1 MPSAAE
7 PPSITYVT
15 RKFPPQVGGME
26 RLAAEL
32 AALLAF
38 AGPAEVLAWSGR
50 WRDLPRFGA
59 GLLGLA
65 GRASTPGALSTL
77 LVGDVALAA
86 ALPVLARP
94 GAGRRVVVAHG
105 LDVVW
110 RPAVYQQCV
119 RRVLP
124 RFDAV
129 LAISAATREACLAR
143 GVSPA
148 RCHVVPP
155 LVRPSPAVVDRERL
169 SQTLGVAL
177 DARPL
182 VLLLGRLV
190 PRKGAVWFVEAVVPR
205 LPEEA
210 VVLVAGEGPEAPLL
224 AEAVRSRGLAGRVM
238 LLGGVSDATR
248 ALLYGSADA
257 LVMPNLPQAGD
268 MEGFGLVAV
277 EAAMAGLPVVAADLE
292 GLGDAVLEGP
302 TTWRV
307 PAGDAAAFA
316 VALGAALKASR
327 RERDAGRR
335 AALAHHGLE
344 AVANSWLA
352 AIRG

>member
-1 MPSAAE
+1 MPAAAE

-15 RKFPPQVGGME
+15 RKFPPRVGGME

-32 AALLAF
+32 AALLAG
-38 AGPAEVLAWSGR
+38 AGPAEVVAWSGR
-50 WRDLPRFGA
+50 WLELPRFGA
-59 GLLGLA
+59 RLLGLT
-65 GRASTPGALSTL
+65 GRARSPGALPTL

-86 ALPVLARP
+86 ALPVLARH

-110 RPAVYQQCV
+110 QPDAYQRCV

-169 SQTLGVAL
+169 AQTLGVAL
-177 DARPL
+177 GARP
-182 VLLLGRLV
+182 VVVLLGRLV

-205 LPEEA
+205 LPEDVL
-210 VVLVAGEGPEAPLL
+210 VVVAGEGPDAPLL
-224 AEAVRSRGLAGRVM
+224 AEAVRSRGLGGRVM
-238 LLGGVSDATR
+238 LLGGVCDTTR

-277 EAAMAGLPVVAADLE
+277 EAVMAGLPVVAADLE
-292 GLGDAVLEGP
+292 GLGDAVPSGP
-302 TTWRV
+302 ISWRV
-307 PAGDAAAFA
+307 PTGDAAAFA
-316 VALGAALKASR
+316 VALGAAVKATPQAR
-327 RERDAGRR
+327 AAGRR
-335 AALAHHGLE
+335 AALAHHGPE
-344 AVANSWLA
+344 ALADSWLA